1 VSLRTEFEPF
11 FLGVDGGGTSCRA
24 RLCDMAGVELGVG
37 VAGSANTT
45 LGVDAAFH
53 EIVKAIKMAVL
64 DAGLTDQCFGSIY
77 AGLGLAGLSLRRDYE
92 AVNSYHHPF
101 AELSAETDAYI
112 ACLGAHQGQDGGV
125 LIIGTGSC
133 GLLIMGNRSVA
144 VGGWGY
150 LMSDLGS
157 GAQLGRSALRGA
169 LEEYDALL
177 PKSGLGTALMAHFDE
192 NPETL
197 VTWSETAKPKSY
209 GSFVPEIIS
218 HAINKNEAA
227 IALVNSTANDIERM
241 ILTLVSKG
249 AAKIALIGGLAEPM
263 LPWLSETVL
272 GYLTKAKGDPLDG
285 ALMLARRKYKLVV
298 NDG

>member
-1 VSLRTEFEPF
+1 
-11 FLGVDGGGTSCRA
+11 
-24 RLCDMAGVELGVG
+24 
-37 VAGSANTT
+37 
-45 LGVDAAFH
+45 
-53 EIVKAIKMAVL
+53 
-64 DAGLTDQCFGSIY
+64 
-77 AGLGLAGLSLRRDYE
+77 
-92 AVNSYHHPF
+92 
-101 AELSAETDAYI
+101 
-112 ACLGAHQGQDGGV
+112 
-125 LIIGTGSC
+125 
-133 GLLIMGNRSVA
+133 
-144 VGGWGY
+144 
-150 LMSDLGS
+150 MSDLGS

-177 PKSGLGTALMAHFDE
+177 PKSDITIAKVNIDE